1 MTINRNLSL
10 LTPNVSATGTVNN
23 AGLTSSTITIGSTA
37 ITLGSSATTVA
48 GLTSVT
54 STGFT
59 GALTGNASTATT
71 LQTSRTI
78 GGVSFNGSANIDLPG
93 VNTAGNQNTTGTASN
108 VSGTVA
114 IINGGTGQTT
124 RQAALD
130 ALAGSV
136 TAGQYLRGDGTDVVM
151 SAIQAGD
158 VPTLNQ
164 NTTGSAA
171 TLTTARTI
179 ALTGDV
185 TYTSGSFNG
194 SANVTGTA
202 TLANSGATAGTYGS
216 ATNIPQ
222 IAVDAKG
229 RITSVSNV
237 AVSIP
242 SGSLTFTGDVTGTGS
257 TGSSTALTLA
267 AVGTSG
273 TYTKV
278 TTDSK
283 GRVTSGT
290 TLAASDIPNLDAA
303 KITSGVI
310 DAARLPSYVDDVVE
324 AANLASFPATGET
337 GKIYVALDTN
347 KVYRWSGTVYVYI
360 TSGAV
365 DSVAGKTG
373 VVTLVAGD
381 VGLGNV
387 ENKSSATIR
396 SEITSGNVTA
406 ALGFTPYNATNPSGY
421 ITSAGTAANVSGT
434 VAIANGGTGATTAA
448 AALTSLGAYPAS
460 NPNGYTTNTGT
471 VTSVAGTGTV
481 SGLTLTGTVTGSG
494 NLTLGGTLS
503 LTSGDV
509 TSALGFTPYNA
520 TNPSNY
526 ITSSG
531 TATNVSGTVA
541 IANGGTG
548 QTTRQAAMDA
558 LAGSVTSGQY
568 LRGDG
573 TDVVM
578 SAIQAADVPTL
589 NQNTTGTAANVTGI
603 VAVANGG
610 TGTATPGLVAGTNI
624 TVSGSF
630 PNQTINAAGGLT
642 GFTAAESTAAPNAT
656 VFVDALTAAAA
667 STNADIALVAKGT
680 GATLAQVPDSAT
692 SGGDKRGAYA
702 TDFQKIRTASNQV
715 ASGSYAVISGGY
727 GNRVFGAAGAVV
739 GGFGNTATGSSSFIG
754 GGEVNTTSSA
764 YSFVGGGF
772 TNTAQTGT
780 YSTVVGGA
788 NNIASGKLSFV
799 GGGGDEATATN
810 RNTASGANS
819 VVVGGSKNRVTG
831 INSFIGGGN
840 SNDTI
845 GNYATFTGGLNNSDP
860 AGYSYVTCSGGAT
873 NVASA
878 YGAVIGGGVNNV
890 ATGSAAAVLGGQ
902 YGTTRAIA
910 GMQAHSACY
919 GAIAGTLGISQ
930 GGYLIIGTQTT
941 NATATRLTS
950 NSSAAATT
958 NQVILPNNS
967 AYYVKGSII
976 ATVTGGGNTKSW
988 DFVATIKRGA
998 NAASTAIVGTVALNV
1013 QAADAGAATW
1023 LVAITADTTNG
1034 GLAVTCTGQA
1044 ATTIRWVAKLETTEV
1059 TY

>member
-1 MTINRNLSL
+1 
-10 LTPNVSATGTVNN
+10 
-23 AGLTSSTITIGSTA
+23 
-37 ITLGSSATTVA
+37 
-48 GLTSVT
+48 
-54 STGFT
+54 
-59 GALTGNASTATT
+59 
-71 LQTSRTI
+71 
-78 GGVSFNGSANIDLPG
+78 
-93 VNTAGNQNTTGTASN
+93 
-108 VSGTVA
+108 
-114 IINGGTGQTT
+114 
-124 RQAALD
+124 
-130 ALAGSV
+130 
-136 TAGQYLRGDGTDVVM
+136 M

-229 RITSVSNV
+229 RITSVSDV

-257 TGSSTALTLA
+257 TGSSTTLTLA
-267 AVGTSG
+267 AVGTAG

-290 TLAASDIPNLDAA
+290 TLAAGDIPNLDAA

-324 AANLASFPATGET
+324 AANLSSFPATGET

-448 AALTSLGAYPAS
+448 GALTNLGAYAAS
-460 NPNGYTTNTGT
+460 NPSGYTTNTGT

-520 TNPSNY
+520 TNPSGY

-531 TATNVSGTVA
+531 TAANVSGTVA

-558 LAGSVTSGQY
+558 LAGAVTSGQY

-630 PNQTINAAGGLT
+630 PNQTINAAGGSSTLT
-642 GFTAAESTAAPNAT
+642 INNKTAAYTVVAGDLNKIINCTSGTFTVSLTTAATLGAGFNVTIWNTSSNPAHNITVDPNGAETIDGAQSIVLRTGEGTQIVCDGTNWQTGNKKSMRAYAENMVSYTAPIASGDQSLAIGSGAQANGTYGLAIGAFASAT
-656 VFVDALTAAAA
+656 NTFSIAIGA
-667 STNADIALVAKGT
+667 SNTSSGGQSIALGIGVAATGT
-680 GATLAQVPDSAT
+680 HAVAIGKNSGNAGSQAVTSAGAMALGGSYASGVDSFAANVVNNTSSYGATALQGIAIGNLARASQQSALAL
-692 SGGDKRGAYA
+692 GGVA
-702 TDFQKIRTASNQV
+702 TASGNGAVAIATRNQWGGTV
-715 ASGSYAVISGGY
+715 ASG
-727 GNRVFGAAGAVV
+727 AGAV
-739 GGFGNTATGSSSFIG
+739 AIG
-754 GGEVNTTSSA
+754 DG
-764 YSFVGGGF
+764 
-772 TNTAQTGT
+772 
-780 YSTVVGGA
+780 
-788 NNIASGKLSFV
+788 I
-799 GGGGDEATATN
+799 
-810 RNTASGANS
+810 TASGQYSFATGFHANATLF
-819 VVVGGSKNRVTG
+819 GKY
-831 INSFIGGGN
+831 
-840 SNDTI
+840 
-845 GNYATFTGGLNNSDP
+845 NYA
-860 AGYSYVTCSGGAT
+860 SGRFSGPGDA
-873 NVASA
+873 
-878 YGAVIGGGVNNV
+878 
-890 ATGSAAAVLGGQ
+890 Q
-902 YGTTRAIA
+902 YGILVLRALTT
-910 GMQAHSACY
+910 
-919 GAIAGTLGISQ
+919 
-930 GGYLIIGTQTT
+930 
-941 NATATRLTS
+941 TATPVVLTS
-950 NSSAAATT
+950 DGNALSGT
-958 NQVILPNNS
+958 NQLILPNNS
-967 AYYVKGSII
+967 AYAFTGII
-976 ATVTGGGNTKSW
+976 VARRKASDGTASAAWQVTGLIRREGDIVSTVLVDWAMTTINNTPGW
-988 DFVATIKRGA
+988 TL
-998 NAASTAIVGTVALNV
+998 ALS
-1013 QAADAGAATW
+1013 
-1023 LVAITADTTNG
+1023 ADTTNG
-1034 GLAVTCTGQA
+1034 GLAVTATGAA
-1044 ATTIRWVAKLETTEV
+1044 ATNIRWVATLQTSEV
-1059 TY
+1059 TYA

>member
-1 MTINRNLSL
+1 
-10 LTPNVSATGTVNN
+10 
-23 AGLTSSTITIGSTA
+23 
-37 ITLGSSATTVA
+37 
-48 GLTSVT
+48 
-54 STGFT
+54 
-59 GALTGNASTATT
+59 
-71 LQTSRTI
+71 
-78 GGVSFNGSANIDLPG
+78 
-93 VNTAGNQNTTGTASN
+93 
-108 VSGTVA
+108 
-114 IINGGTGQTT
+114 
-124 RQAALD
+124 
-130 ALAGSV
+130 
-136 TAGQYLRGDGTDVVM
+136 M